1 MCITGSLADFSLP
14 QVFWLLETGHQSG
27 LLTLHPDDTEQTSSN
42 KAYYI
47 WVYRGNLVGMA
58 NLLDDQ
64 GLVSL
69 IAQRRW
75 LKDTCP
81 SSLFAKLS
89 RLCPQHQPLGSYLKK
104 QGILTNQQLKWLFQ
118 AQVLQ
123 PIYDAFKLK
132 SGHFRFDHNVP
143 LPTIEMTGLS
153 ISATLATLIGLRNLP
168 SWDALADQLPDPDTA
183 LASVVNV
190 KPDYPLNDLEW
201 QVWTYTDCMV
211 SLQSIAQYLQLP
223 LKTVQQI
230 AFRLIAIGLAEE
242 IFLEVEDNFTPTVES
257 PSSGLRQDSYRETV
271 SYSFLQNLL
280 GFLVPKAS

>member
-75 LKDTCP
+75 LKDSCP

-132 SGHFRFDHNVP
+132 SGHFRFEHNVP

-168 SWDALADQLPDPDTA
+168 SWDALADQLPAPDMGLT
-183 LASVVNV
+183 SVVNV

-257 PSSGLRQDSYRETV
+257 PSAGLHKDSYRETV

>member
-69 IAQRRW
+69 ITQRRW

>member
-27 LLTLHPDDTEQTSSN
+27 LLTLHPDDTEQMCSN

-58 NLLDDQ
+58 NLLDHQ

-123 PIYDAFKLK
+123 PIYDAFQLK
-132 SGHFRFDHNVP
+132 AGHFRFEHNVP

-168 SWDALADQLPDPDTA
+168 SWDALADQLPDPDMG

-211 SLQSIAQYLQLP
+211 SLRSIAQYLQLP
-223 LKTVQQI
+223 LKMVQQI

-257 PSSGLRQDSYRETV
+257 QSSGLHQNSYRETV